1 MTSPNGVTR
10 EQLLATNDEYRK
22 LYEEHLELEKQLG
35 ALSEKPVLTDAE
47 QIEETRLKKMKLAGR
62 DRMEEIARAAH

>member
-22 LYEEHLELEKQLG
+22 LYEENLELEKQLG

-47 QIEETRLKKMKLAGR
+47 QVEETRLKKMKLAGR